1 MDTQKQYAIYY
12 LTAYGY
18 YKWGLCV
25 ALSARA
31 AVQYIKK
38 QPDVEEVL
46 ECYQL
51 VDDCKWK

>member
-51 VDDCKWK
+51 VDDWKWK

>member
-12 LTAYGY
+12 LTASGY
-18 YKWGLCV
+18 RKWGLCV

-38 QPDVEEVL
+38 QPDAEEVL

-51 VDDCKWK
+51 VDDWKWK